1 MSQLGHIFIVE
12 ARALRTPDAPTQS
25 FEVAATRA
33 HAARRAFTAQ
43 HPELFVVRVA
53 RKGA

>member
-1 MSQLGHIFIVE
+1 MKGLSQVFVVE
-12 ARALRTPDAPTQS
+12 ARALSTPGAPTQT
-25 FEVAATRA
+25 FEVAASRV
-33 HAARRAFTAQ
+33 HAARRAFTAE